1 MCRRQN
7 TVMKMPKAV
16 WQLYQHRKRRH
27 FHGTSMR
34 TSLKPPSSAS
44 ARKRNK
50 PPMPVAHRLN
60 QSSKDRANDLLCP
73 ARTPRRQSRSLGRA
87 ARSTTPDPAGA
98 LVWLRV
104 VGSRVLFQRTSLQG
118 TAGDHQD
125 RYPRMDIVYRVIRT
139 RLPLDLD
146 HSSNSNNN
154 SSNTTPMHRG
164 ITSVTDQ
171 RRRVLRI
178 QGRGDSRPH
187 RRRHS
192 RDRDQ
197 DLDRVREVGPSR
209 DRCRRCLRLRHRHQ
223 RRISR
228 RR

>member
-1 MCRRQN
+1 
-7 TVMKMPKAV
+7 MKMPKAV
-16 WQLYQHRKRRH
+16 WQLYQHRKLRH
-27 FHGTSMR
+27 FHATSTR
-34 TSLKPPSSAS
+34 TSPKPPSSAS

-50 PPMPVAHRLN
+50 PLMPVAHRLN
-60 QSSKDRANDLLCP
+60 RSSKDRANDLLCP

-104 VGSRVLFQRTSLQG
+104 VGSRVRSQRTSLQG
-118 TAGDHQD
+118 TADDHQD
-125 RYPRMDIVYRVIRT
+125 RHPRMDIVYRVIRI

-146 HSSNSNNN
+146 RNSSSNS
-154 SSNTTPMHRG
+154 TTPMHRG
-164 ITSVTDQ
+164 ITSVTGQ

-187 RRRHS
+187 HHQRS
-192 RDRDQ
+192 KDRDQ

-209 DRCRRCLRLRHRHQ
+209 DRCRRYLRLRHRHQ